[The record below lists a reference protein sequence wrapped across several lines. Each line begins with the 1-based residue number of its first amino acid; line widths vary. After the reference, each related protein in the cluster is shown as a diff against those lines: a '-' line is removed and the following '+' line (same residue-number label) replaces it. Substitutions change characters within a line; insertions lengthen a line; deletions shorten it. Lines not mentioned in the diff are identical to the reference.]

1 MAKGHR
7 LIQNKTVIYI
17 KNPCFFNFSLILSLK
32 NNLNIHFLDL
42 VSIIQRKENN
52 KNYQKKTVG
61 EKEKMLSGQQPIIIL
76 KEGTTRE
83 KGRDARENN
92 IMAAI
97 AIADAAKST
106 LGPKGMDKMLVDSM
120 GDVVITNDGATI
132 LKEID
137 VEHPAAKMIIEVAK
151 SQDQECGD
159 GTTSAVILTGELLK
173 KANTLLEKHIHPT
186 VINEGYKL
194 AADKAIET
202 LKKIAIPIKENDKQS
217 LQQISIT
224 AMSSKGSTESKEIL
238 AAVVVDAITSI
249 AEKNNGK
256 TIVDLDNILIQKQQ
270 GETIDATKIVKGII
284 LDKEP
289 VHDGMPRHIKNAK
302 IALVNQAFEIKKT
315 EVDARI
321 QIQDPAQFQAFLDE
335 ERRMIQKMVD
345 NVIESG
351 ANVLICGKAIEDIA
365 QYLFA
370 KKGIYAVQRVK
381 EKDMVKISKA
391 TGAKLVSYIEELTKE
406 DLGQAGVVEE
416 RKFNKD
422 NFTFITDCKNPK
434 AVSIL
439 LRGGTEHVV
448 DELDRAVHDSLSV
461 VKVAL
466 EDGEMTIGGG
476 ASATEVAKTLRTY
489 APSVGGRQQM
499 AIESFAQ
506 AVEIIPKTLAS
517 NAGLDPIN
525 IMLELRSQH
534 KKGKAHAGINVLKG
548 KVDDMLKA
556 HVIEPLRLGIQEI
569 QSATEA
575 ATMILRIDDV
585 IASKAIGGSSKP
597 REMDD
602 EY

>member
-1 MAKGHR
+1 MIA
-7 LIQNKTVIYI
+7 
-17 KNPCFFNFSLILSLK
+17 
-32 NNLNIHFLDL
+32 
-42 VSIIQRKENN
+42 
-52 KNYQKKTVG
+52 
-61 EKEKMLSGQQPIIIL
+61 GQQPIIIL
-76 KEGTTRE
+76 REGTTRE
-83 KGRDARENN
+83 KGKDARENN

-120 GDVVITNDGATI
+120 GNVVITNDGATI

-137 VEHPAAKMIIEVAK
+137 IEHPAAKMIIEVAK

-173 KANTLLEKHIHPT
+173 NARTLLEKHIHPT

-202 LKKIAIPIKENDKQS
+202 MNNLALSIKENDMRRI
-217 LQQISIT
+217 QQISIT
-224 AMSSKGSTESKEIL
+224 AMSGKGSTESKKLL
-238 AAVVVDAITSI
+238 AKIIVNAVSSV
-249 AEKNNGK
+249 AEKINGK
-256 TIVDLDNILIQKQQ
+256 TVVDLDNILIQKQQ
-270 GETIDATKIVKGII
+270 GETVDATTLIKGIV

-289 VHDGMPRHIKNAK
+289 VHEAMPKQIKNAH
-302 IALVNQAFEIKKT
+302 IALINQAFEVKKT
-315 EVDARI
+315 EIDAKI

-335 ERRMIQKMVD
+335 EERMIRKMVD
-345 NVIESG
+345 KVVDSG
-351 ANVLICGKAIEDIA
+351 ATVLICGKGIDDLA

-370 KKGIYAVQRVK
+370 KKGIYAVRRVK
-381 EKDMVKISKA
+381 ESDLVKISKA
-391 TGAKLVSYIEELTKE
+391 TGAKLISYVEELSKE
-406 DLGQAGVVEE
+406 DLGHAGIVEE
-416 RKFNKD
+416 RKFGD
-422 NFTFITDCKNPK
+422 DHFTFITDCNNPK

-466 EDGEMTIGGG
+466 EDGKITVGGG
-476 ASATEVAKTLRTY
+476 ATATEIAMELRRY

-499 AIESFAQ
+499 AIDSFAQ
-506 AVEIIPKTLAS
+506 SIEIIPKTLAS

-534 KKGKAHAGINVLKG
+534 KKGKKHAGINVMKG

-556 HVIEPLRLGIQEI
+556 EVIEPLRLGIQEI
-569 QSATEA
+569 QSASEA

-585 IASKAIGGSSKP
+585 IASKGMKSSSSMPGGMN
-597 REMDD
+597 EMED
-602 EY
+602 Y